1 MIKCQYFVFQFIYKY
16 FFSGIETKKF
26 CNEYGTS
33 YMDPPKIPEA
43 RIRKSRPQHS
53 SSFLDMSH

>member
-1 MIKCQYFVFQFIYKY
+1 MYPY
-16 FFSGIETKKF
+16 FFSGIETKNF
-26 CNEYGTS
+26 CNEYRTS

-53 SSFLDMSH
+53 SSFFDMSH